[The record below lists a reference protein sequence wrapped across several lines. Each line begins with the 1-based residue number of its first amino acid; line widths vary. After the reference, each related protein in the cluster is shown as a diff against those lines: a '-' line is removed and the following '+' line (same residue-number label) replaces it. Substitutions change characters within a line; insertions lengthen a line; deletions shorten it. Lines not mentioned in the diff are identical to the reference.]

1 MQGLGKEMTGKR
13 VKVLFSS
20 RVALHESSYIIDLF
34 PVVLLFLALSPI
46 CVFSLLFTITVI
58 R

>member
-1 MQGLGKEMTGKR
+1 MTGKR